1 MFRFLSLA
9 LGRAEGRI
17 FKKKKGLTETFLE
30 LMMFAAVIRISRSFP
45 TERKTRHVNTINTKC
60 PFWIKLNIG
69 KSLFFLSQ
77 NMMENFSTNN
87 SGIANK
93 TLDDGLC
100 HHNTV
105 FENENTPH
113 LLS

>member
-1 MFRFLSLA
+1 
-9 LGRAEGRI
+9 
-17 FKKKKGLTETFLE
+17 
-30 LMMFAAVIRISRSFP
+30 MMFAAVIRISRSFP